1 MHTFLLAPTGFGVG
15 LSSVSL
21 GVVQALLRS
30 GLKVGF
36 FKPIAQPHQDDVG
49 PERSSALMEVTH
61 GIRRQPKGLSLAYVE
76 RMIGNG
82 QLDELMEEIVSMHQQ
97 IKAEYDIIIVEGDRK
112 SVV

>member
-36 FKPIAQPHQDDVG
+36 FKPIAQPHPDDTG
-49 PERSSALMEVTH
+49 PERSSALMEATH
-61 GIRRQPKGLSLAYVE
+61 GIRQPKALSLAYVE

-97 IKAEYDIIIVEGDRK
+97 IQAEFEDRK